1 MFLLGTLAALPTL
14 PALLGDHTARAQT
27 APLVSWKD
35 GPAKQA
41 FLDFVKATTDRASA
55 AYVPP
60 KDRIATFDQDGTLW
74 VEHPLYTQAFS
85 RWTAFM
91 KWHRSIPSGSHKS
104 MKNDWKRI
112 FAFEG

>member
-85 RWTAFM
+85 RWTLHEMAPQHPE
-91 KWHRSIPSGSHKS
+91 WKS
-104 MKNDWKRI
+104 QEHEERLETHLRI
-112 FAFEG
+112 

>member
-1 MFLLGTLAALPTL
+1 M
-14 PALLGDHTARAQT
+14 
-27 APLVSWKD
+27 SWKD

-60 KDRIATFDQDGTLW
+60 EDRIATFDKTARYGW
-74 VEHPLYTQAFS
+74 SIRSIPRPFS

-91 KWHRSIPSGSHKS
+91 KWHRSIRSGSRKS